1 MWQAA
6 IMVAGAVLG
15 EIGKSQ
21 QRRAQNKAA
30 QMQIDKNY
38 EAANKNI
45 KSLER
50 QARQAAQTQQGD
62 VALRRIQAAE
72 ARSAA
77 EINAGVEG
85 QTIELYKDK
94 ALRDLEVDLGGSSYK
109 FDLYNSNILQQADE
123 IAYNT
128 NMQNE
133 AIAAGAPGKSSGL
146 DMISSGLNI
155 ASAYYSG
162 LNTSNANTLAK
173 NKNQSRLNTSFS
185 TNDLTIE

>member
-94 ALRDLEVDLGGSSYK
+94 ALRDLEVDLGKSSYL
-109 FDLYNSNILQQADE
+109 FDLYNSNILEQADE

-133 AIAAGAPGKSSGL
+133 AIAAGAPGRAGAV

-162 LNTSNANTLAK
+162 LNTSNANALEE